1 MRRVMPTAIDIASL
15 NKDAPVIVFKRDEV
29 KKVKKPKDEPM
40 EEIKEEI
47 KEKPKRVNKVKE
59 EVKEEIKEVKKV
71 KEPVAEVKK
80 VKEPV
85 VEVKEEIKEKPKRV
99 KLEKGSDLAKQW
111 GLMMKEK
118 RDAKKALKP
127 KEMTEPVPE
136 FM

>member
-1 MRRVMPTAIDIASL
+1 MPTAIDIASL
-15 NKDAPVIVFKRDEV
+15 NKDAPVIVFKKDTPKKPKKEADEPKAP
-29 KKVKKPKDEPM
+29 KKVKPEVIK

-47 KEKPKRVNKVKE
+47 V
-59 EVKEEIKEVKKV
+59 
-71 KEPVAEVKK
+71 EVKK

-85 VEVKEEIKEKPKRV
+85 VEVKKVKEPVVEVKEEVKEEIKEKPKRV

-127 KEMTEPVPE
+127 KEMTDAVPD

>member
-1 MRRVMPTAIDIASL
+1 MPTVIDIASL
-15 NKDAPVIVFKRDEV
+15 NKDAPVIVFKKDES
-29 KKVKKPKDEPM
+29 KKVKKPKELVI
-40 EEIKEEI
+40 EEEVKKIE
-47 KEKPKRVNKVKE
+47 EKPKT
-59 EVKEEIKEVKKV
+59 IKKV
-71 KEPVAEVKK
+71 KEKLIEKVEEFKEPIVEVKK

-118 RDAKKALKP
+118 RDAKKAIKI
-127 KEMTEPVPE
+127 KEMNEPLPE